1 MDKEDKAKQWRKDS
15 MSKCTG
21 IFSSRKPSGN
31 PVLRLPRVKGRA
43 DQTGEISTGHEG
55 TSSWWRTRS
64 NLVCKRSLWH
74 QCGG

>member
-1 MDKEDKAKQWRKDS
+1 MDKEGKAKQWRKDI
-15 MSKCTG
+15 MSKRTG

-31 PVLRLPRVKGRA
+31 PVLSLRGRA
-43 DQTGEISTGHEG
+43 DQTEEISTGYEG
-55 TSSWWRTRS
+55 TFCWWRTRS